1 MKNKKNFFLWLFLF
15 LILTTFYYD
24 LNKTSL
30 AETFKIKNIEI
41 IGAENADSDL
51 INLKVEKL
59 KGQNI
64 FFLNQDKLASSMID
78 IDFVNSVEIKKDL
91 TLSFS
96 FKVIR

>member
-30 AETFKIKNIEI
+30 VRIFKIKNIEFT
-41 IGAENADSDL
+41 GVENADSDL
-51 INLKVEKL
+51 VNFKVEKI

-64 FFLNQDKLASSMID
+64 FFLDQDKLASSIIN
-78 IDFVNSVEIKKDL
+78 IDFVNSVEIEKIYPNNIK
-91 TLSFS
+91 
-96 FKVIR
+96 I